1 MTMMTMMTT
10 TTMMMMMMMLM
21 LMLILM
27 LLLLMMMIIIIMNP
41 IYIYI
46 SKVHGHGISKIRNPS
61 TIPARSTV
69 RVAANLLKVGL

>member
-1 MTMMTMMTT
+1 MMTMMTT
-10 TTMMMMMMMLM
+10 TTMMMMMM
-21 LMLILM
+21 LM
-27 LLLLMMMIIIIMNP
+27 LLLMMMMIIIIIMNH

>member
-1 MTMMTMMTT
+1 MMMTMMTMMTT
-10 TTMMMMMMMLM
+10 TTMMMMMM

-27 LLLLMMMIIIIMNP
+27 LLLLMMIIIIMNH

>member
-1 MTMMTMMTT
+1 
-10 TTMMMMMMMLM
+10 MMMMMMMM
-21 LMLILM
+21 MVVVMMMMMMIL
-27 LLLLMMMIIIIMNP
+27 LLLLMMIINMNH

-69 RVAANLLKVGL
+69 RVAANLLRVGL